1 MERIAVVTSGA
12 DAPGMNAVIR
22 AVVRAADGAGVKV
35 CGVMHGF
42 AGLVAGDLTALD
54 ARAVSGILH
63 LGGTMLGSRTSADFE
78 TKEGRARAADH
89 LRQAGCEG
97 LVVVG
102 GDGSLRGGAE
112 LSLESGIPVV
122 GIPVTI
128 HNDLV
133 GTDFT
138 IGFDT
143 AVNTA
148 IDAMDRIRD
157 TAESHRRLFFIEV
170 LGRWSGWQAL
180 YSGVAGGATEV
191 IVPQQDPDPEG
202 LRERIQASFG
212 LGKRYCLVVVAEGGE
227 QRSVYE
233 LAEQTTQGT
242 DFDSRVTS
250 LGHIQRGGKPTMRD
264 RVLAAV
270 LGDGATRALL
280 EGEDRVMVGLR
291 NGELVRVSFSEAL
304 SGRRLPEALME
315 VMGRLAR

>member
-1 MERIAVVTSGA
+1 MKRIAVVTSGA

-22 AVVRAADGAGVKV
+22 AVVRSADAVDVAV
-35 CGVMHGF
+35 CGIMHGF
-42 AGLVAGDLTALD
+42 AGLVAEKFIDLD

-63 LGGTMLGSRTSADFE
+63 LGGTMLGSRTSAEFE
-78 TKEGRARAADH
+78 TEEGRAQAAANLRA
-89 LRQAGCEG
+89 AGCEG
-97 LVVVG
+97 LIVIG
-102 GDGSLRGGAE
+102 GDGSLRGAGD
-112 LSLESGIPVV
+112 LSLESGIGVV
-122 GIPVTI
+122 AIPVTI

-133 GTDFT
+133 GTDFS

-148 IDAMDRIRD
+148 TDAMDRIRD

-191 IVPQQDPDPEG
+191 VVPQQDPDPDG
-202 LRERIQASFG
+202 LRERIQASFA

-233 LAEQTTQGT
+233 LAEQTTRGT

-250 LGHIQRGGKPTMRD
+250 LGHIQRGGKPLMRD

-270 LGDGATRALL
+270 LGDEATKALL
-280 EGEDRVMVGLR
+280 EGADQVMVGVR
-291 NGELVRVSFSEAL
+291 NGDLVRVSFEEAL
-304 SGRRLPEALME
+304 SGRRVPEALMT